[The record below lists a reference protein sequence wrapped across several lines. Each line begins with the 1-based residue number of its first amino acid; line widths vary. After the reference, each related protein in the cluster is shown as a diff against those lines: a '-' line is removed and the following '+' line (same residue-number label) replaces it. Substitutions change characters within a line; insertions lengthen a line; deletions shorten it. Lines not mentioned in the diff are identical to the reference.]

1 MRIVPFIFRVCLYLS
16 IIGLQGALASPPG
29 IGNFSL
35 KSSQQPGPFF
45 SFGQNIID
53 RDQFIVSTNPTYT
66 YSKSQ
71 SITEETPSFLY
82 GVADTASF
90 LLTIPIALSYQNEN
104 KTISGIGDLVID
116 LEYAFYN
123 HDNKKYSDQATII
136 FSPTLPTGN
145 LNGVSKKF
153 YPDARVSGF
162 SRKNAP
168 SSFNAVS
175 YFIGSTYARTFTD
188 WYGFLAPGVL
198 FIEKYKSLQQGTQYY
213 YNIGLGHTITTLE
226 NQYIFSGLIEL
237 NGDYSERSRLAG
249 NTVPNTGGNIIYAT
263 PSLWLSTP
271 RMVFQIGIAL
281 PVSQFWYGNQSD
293 ISYYT
298 GALFSWTIH

>member
-1 MRIVPFIFRVCLYLS
+1 MRITSLLFLFFL
-16 IIGLQGALASPPG
+16 GLLISVSKTAIAGPPS

-35 KSSQQPGPFF
+35 STSQQPGPFF

-53 RDQFIVSTNPTYT
+53 KNQFIASNNPSYT

-71 SITEETPSFLY
+71 SISEETPSFLY
-82 GVADTASF
+82 GINDNASVLF
-90 LLTIPIALSYQNEN
+90 TIPIALSYQTGK
-104 KTISGIGDLVID
+104 KTISGIGDLVVD

-123 HDNKKYSDQATII
+123 YDNKKYSDQATII

-145 LNGVSKKF
+145 LSEVSKRF
-153 YPDARVSGF
+153 YPDIRVSGF

-213 YNIGLGHTITTLE
+213 YNIGLGRTIKAVE
-226 NQYIFSGLIEL
+226 NRYIFSGLVEL
-237 NGDYSERSRLAG
+237 NGEFSGRTKLA
-249 NTVPNTGGNIIYAT
+249 TAAVPNTGGNIIYAT
-263 PSLWLSTP
+263 PSLWFSTP
-271 RMVFQIGIAL
+271 RMVLQIGLAL
-281 PVSQFWYGNQSD
+281 PINQSWNGD
-293 ISYYT
+293 QSNISYYT
-298 GALFSWTIH
+298 GALLSWTIH